1 MENAGK
7 TVEEAE
13 LRDAMSEKGIGTPA
27 TRAAIIEG
35 LIAQSYLIREGR
47 ELIPTAKA
55 SQLLTLLKGLNI
67 ETLSEAE
74 LTGEWEY
81 KLSQIEKGQLS
92 RKDFMKEIGRA
103 HLQYCGSG
111 KKLRC
116 RHGSSEQSGHPEG
129 ALSEVRREDCRKL
142 PTLCVHLMRLQHSQ
156 TSGRQNFCTG
166 RSG

>member
-1 MENAGK
+1 MDSPFQYGLSLMKIVN
-7 TVEEAE
+7 
-13 LRDAMSEKGIGTPA
+13 
-27 TRAAIIEG
+27 AAIIEG

-92 RKDFMKEIGRA
+92 RKDFILRHLAQLPLDVRQDQPEYREILLAQLQLLPDQGRRLFRRVTIIKLFIVFVLDIQRKIA
-103 HLQYCGSG
+103 AIQRGVPCTNFPPPSVNLSG
-111 KKLRC
+111 PRNN
-116 RHGSSEQSGHPEG
+116 
-129 ALSEVRREDCRKL
+129 A
-142 PTLCVHLMRLQHSQ
+142 
-156 TSGRQNFCTG
+156 
-166 RSG
+166 